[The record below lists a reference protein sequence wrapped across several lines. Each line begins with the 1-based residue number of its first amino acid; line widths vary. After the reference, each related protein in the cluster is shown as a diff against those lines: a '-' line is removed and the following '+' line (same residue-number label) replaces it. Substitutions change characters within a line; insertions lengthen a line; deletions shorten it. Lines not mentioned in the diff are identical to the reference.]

1 MNEKLKNIN
10 ENEVLLPSWLVVDD
24 KGKMKVNEVEF
35 CKEFLKLR
43 ALKCIDGQFRDMD
56 GIVSDCVIRHEISQI
71 LTEHI
76 IERISY
82 HVKNLI
88 EALKLKCYSDSP
100 KICEDEIHLLN
111 GILKTNGTFSS
122 ELRFCINRINV
133 NYDPTVPPPKIFMCY
148 LLDLLSP
155 DDITTLQEYFGYL
168 LIPSTRGQAMLSII
182 GPGGEGKSVLGII
195 IKAIFGN
202 SMVEGSFRRIETDR
216 FFRANLKDKLV
227 FVDDDLQ
234 LEALPS
240 TGYIKTLVTIQTPTD
255 IEFKNRQSFSEKLY
269 ARFLCFGNG
278 SVKSLR
284 DKSYGFSRRM
294 IVLSTK
300 PVPIDRIKNP
310 QIAEIILTEREGI
323 FNWMFAG
330 LQRLIANN
338 YQFAL
343 SEKAKLNASEL
354 ASDNCNI
361 IEFLSTQ
368 DTVIFSE
375 SVEISSAILYDSY
388 SKWCRENALEAIKR
402 EPFISWT
409 KSNQEKYNI
418 SYTNHIRTTGGK
430 HVRGF
435 KGIKIVS

>member
-1 MNEKLKNIN
+1 MNEELENIN
-10 ENEVLLPSWLVVDD
+10 ESGASSPLWLIND
-24 KGKMKVNEVEF
+24 KGKLKVNEVEF

-43 ALKCIDGQFRDMD
+43 TLKCIDGQFRDMT
-56 GIVSDCVIRHEISQI
+56 GIVSDCVIKHEISQI

-76 IERISY
+76 TERIPY

-88 EALKLKCYSDSP
+88 EALKLKCYSGSP

-111 GILKTNGTFSS
+111 GILKTNGAFSP
-122 ELRFCINRINV
+122 ELRFCTNRINV
-133 NYDPTVPPPKIFMCY
+133 DYDPTVPLPKIFTQY
-148 LLDLLSP
+148 LSDLLAP
-155 DDITTLQEYFGYL
+155 DDITTLQEYLGYL

-182 GPGGEGKSVLGII
+182 GNGDEGKSVLGII
-195 IKAIFGN
+195 IKALFGS
-202 SMVEGSFRRIETDR
+202 SMAEGNFRRIETDR
-216 FFRANLKDKLV
+216 FFRANLKDNLV

-240 TGYIKTLVTIQTPTD
+240 TGYIKMLITIQTTTD
-255 IEFKNRQSFSEKLY
+255 IEFKNKQSFSEKLY

-278 SVKSLR
+278 SIKSLR

-294 IVLSTK
+294 IVLSAK
-300 PVPIDRIKNP
+300 PVPKDRIKNP
-310 QIAEIILTEREGI
+310 NIADEILAEKEGI
-323 FNWMFAG
+323 LNWMFAG

-338 YQFAL
+338 YQFSL
-343 SEKAKLNASEL
+343 SDKAKLNASEL

-361 IEFLSTQ
+361 IEFLSAQ
-368 DTVIFSE
+368 DTVTFSE

-388 SKWCRENALEAIKR
+388 SKWCCENALEAIKR
-402 EPFISWT
+402 EPFITWI

-418 SYTNHIRTTGGK
+418 SYTNHIRVAAGK

-435 KGIKIVS
+435 RGIKIIS